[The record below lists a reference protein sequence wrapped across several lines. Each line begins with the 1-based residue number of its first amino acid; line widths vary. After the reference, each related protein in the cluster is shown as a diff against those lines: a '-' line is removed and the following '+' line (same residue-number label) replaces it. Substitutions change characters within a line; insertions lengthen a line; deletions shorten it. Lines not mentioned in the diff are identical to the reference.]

1 MHNDSPHV
9 SRRADAYPDLDHV
22 YAQCSGPGGLRLA
35 EHMAEAM
42 GLRNAATLVDIG
54 SNRGL
59 GTCFLAKEYG
69 VTALAL
75 DPWEDREDSRPMVDH
90 VADNARAW
98 GVTDRVFALRAGVP
112 DTGFASRSFD
122 FAYSTTTLEMIRSLQ
137 GEAGYQAALGEVH
150 RILKPGG
157 VFGLG
162 EPMHLEVPIPD
173 DLRPYVTRGDFSWAE
188 CFSDLTSTV
197 AQVSKAGFEIVHA
210 EYAADAT
217 AWWDEF
223 ARHDPFAKADPDGDP
238 TTLRVDAGRWTS
250 FGIVIARK
258 PDAGRD

>member
-1 MHNDSPHV
+1 MHDNNSRH
-9 SRRADAYPDLDHV
+9 RRADAYPDLDHV

-42 GLRNAATLVDIG
+42 GLRAGATLVDIG

-59 GTCFLAKEYG
+59 QTCFLAREYQ

-75 DPWEDREDSRPMVDH
+75 DPWEDREDGRPMVEH
-90 VADNARAW
+90 VIDNARSW
-98 GVTDRVFALRAGVP
+98 GVADRVLALRAGVP
-112 DTGFASRSFD
+112 ETGCATGAFD
-122 FAYSTTTLEMIRSLQ
+122 FAYSTTALEMIRALE
-137 GEAGYQAALGEVH
+137 GRDGYQAALGEIL
-150 RILKPGG
+150 RILRPGG

-162 EPMHLEVPIPD
+162 EPMHLEVPIPE
-173 DLRPYVTRGDFSWAE
+173 DLRPYVTRGEFSWAA
-188 CFSDLTSTV
+188 CFSDLTTTV
-197 AQVSKAGFEIVHA
+197 SQVTEAGFEIVHA

-223 ARHDPFAKADPDGDP
+223 ARHDPFAKTDPEGDP

-250 FGIVIARK
+250 FGVVIARK
-258 PDAGRD
+258 PLD